1 MCWSICIYFRAHALF
16 IWQLAS
22 FLNEHAKRIFLN
34 WSLWNGSMTLK
45 KKVKQTS
52 YTIHL
57 YLYFCLA
64 YPLCSTFQFRRRK
77 NSQKW
82 NETKTVGC
90 KIRQVESKRC
100 SARNQLEN
108 IPQHYI
114 RISDGKNSTWF
125 ICLMF
130 VACVILSALHFSSLH
145 FNCRNWSG
153 NSPMELANACNA
165 MQCAGFRWFLFELS
179 YSKWNVPHRQLYRW
193 RLQRTSIKTALIR
206 FASNAKNGKWLNEQ
220 SVNK

>member
-1 MCWSICIYFRAHALF
+1 
-16 IWQLAS
+16 
-22 FLNEHAKRIFLN
+22 
-34 WSLWNGSMTLK
+34 MTLK

-77 NSQKW
+77 MSQKW

-153 NSPMELANACNA
+153 NSPMELANVCNA
-165 MQCAGFRWFLFELS
+165 MCGVSMVFVRIELFQM
-179 YSKWNVPHRQLYRW
+179 KCP
-193 RLQRTSIKTALIR
+193 TSTIISLTI
-206 FASNAKNGKWLNEQ
+206 AKNQHQNCAHSFRKQCEKWQMIERAKCQ
-220 SVNK
+220 QIAII